1 MPAVRI
7 VAALKLRS
15 SANGK
20 FVLLAACESSLSSSN
35 VSFYSNLPN
44 VFLSKG
50 AHYVM
55 AAMWKVSDEAT
66 SVFMSLFYKILLETG
81 EPLTALTITKA
92 SFLGASNYAFISEAK
107 ALLKN
112 IKKFSHPFYWSA
124 FEIFTSQTL
133 N

>member
-1 MPAVRI
+1 
-7 VAALKLRS
+7 
-15 SANGK
+15 
-20 FVLLAACESSLSSSN
+20 
-35 VSFYSNLPN
+35 
-44 VFLSKG
+44 
-50 AHYVM
+50 M